1 MTKKEQVKDLM
12 LKHFGPAS
20 AKMVDSMTE
29 EEAMTKCRAKIVGF
43 FGDAGAKEFDN
54 IK

>member
-1 MTKKEQVKDLM
+1 MTKKEQVKEIM

-29 EEAMTKCRAKIVGF
+29 EEALEKCRVKIVGF
-43 FGDAGAKEFDN
+43 FGEAGAKEFDN